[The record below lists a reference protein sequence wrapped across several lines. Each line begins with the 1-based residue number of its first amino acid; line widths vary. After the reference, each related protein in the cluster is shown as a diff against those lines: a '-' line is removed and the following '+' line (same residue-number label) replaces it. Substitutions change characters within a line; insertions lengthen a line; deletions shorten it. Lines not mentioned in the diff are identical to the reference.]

1 MIIPLFS
8 INRSFSEANMN
19 ILKAI
24 GGLFVRL
31 WRWIKETA
39 WVQPLLIVGAIFA
52 VIFSI
57 PHITEWVGSLGIGSA
72 SAYYTDFKLTL
83 EKENTVA
90 NEFPS
95 AADQLTK
102 ALWDNSNLSNNSEH
116 PVVETYAEYK
126 ANLDASGVLTEY
138 GEKFFLFYVGK
149 DCSNCDAIQPGV
161 KALQDDW
168 KARFIPTDGRN
179 FKLFTIFADDEST
192 NDEDYE
198 NEEEKAFVRY
208 LDKFFDLGY
217 WFEIGGRLTDQTPY
231 KTNASVSD
239 TDYENLANADHDGF
253 ATPTI
258 LLIDFSKEAFE
269 LGRPGVSEVLFGVT
283 GSDKFAKAKLL
294 MNMWNH
300 TDVDDITNPFVENYS
315 K

>member
-1 MIIPLFS
+1 
-8 INRSFSEANMN
+8 MN

-24 GGLFVRL
+24 GGLFGRL

-83 EKENTVA
+83 EKENTTP
-90 NEFPS
+90 NEYPS
-95 AADQLTK
+95 AADKLTK
-102 ALWDNSNLSNNSEH
+102 ALWDNSNLNNNIDQQ
-116 PVVETYAEYK
+116 VVATYPEYQ
-126 ANLDASGVLTEY
+126 AVLNESGVTQEY

-149 DCSNCDAIQPGV
+149 ECTNCEAIQPGV

-168 KARFIPTDGRN
+168 GVRYIPSDGRS
-179 FKLFTIFADDEST
+179 FKLYTIFSDDEST
-192 NDEDYE
+192 NDDSFE
-198 NEEEKAFVRY
+198 NEDGKAFVRY
-208 LDKFFDLGY
+208 LDKFLDLGY
-217 WFEIGGRLTDQTPY
+217 WYEIGGRLTDETPY
-231 KTNASVSD
+231 KTNANVSD

-283 GSDKFAKAKLL
+283 GSDKFAKAELL
-294 MNMWNH
+294 MDMWNH

>member
-1 MIIPLFS
+1 
-8 INRSFSEANMN
+8 MN

-24 GGLFVRL
+24 GGLFGRL

-83 EKENTVA
+83 EKENTTP
-90 NEFPS
+90 NEYPS
-95 AADQLTK
+95 AADKLTK
-102 ALWDNSNLSNNSEH
+102 ALWDNSNLNNNIDQQ
-116 PVVETYAEYK
+116 VVATYPEYQ
-126 ANLDASGVLTEY
+126 AVLNESGVTKEY

-149 DCSNCDAIQPGV
+149 ECTNCEAIQPGV

-168 KARFIPTDGRN
+168 GVRYIPSDGRS
-179 FKLFTIFADDEST
+179 FKLYTIFSDDEST
-192 NDEDYE
+192 NDDSFE
-198 NEEEKAFVRY
+198 NEDGKAFVRY
-208 LDKFFDLGY
+208 LDKFLDLGY
-217 WFEIGGRLTDQTPY
+217 WYEIGGRLTDETPY
-231 KTNASVSD
+231 KTNANVSD

-283 GSDKFAKAKLL
+283 GSDKFAKAELL
-294 MNMWNH
+294 MDMWNH

>member
-1 MIIPLFS
+1 
-8 INRSFSEANMN
+8 MN

-24 GGLFVRL
+24 GGLFGRL

-83 EKENTVA
+83 EKENTTP
-90 NEFPS
+90 NEYPS
-95 AADQLTK
+95 AADKLTK
-102 ALWDNSNLSNNSEH
+102 ALWDNSNLNNNIDQQ
-116 PVVETYAEYK
+116 VVATYPEYQ
-126 ANLDASGVLTEY
+126 AVLNESGVTKEY

-149 DCSNCDAIQPGV
+149 DCTNCEAIQPGV

-168 KARFIPTDGRN
+168 GVRYIPSDGRS
-179 FKLFTIFADDEST
+179 FKLYTIFSDDEST
-192 NDEDYE
+192 NDDSFE
-198 NEEEKAFVRY
+198 NEDGKAFVRY
-208 LDKFFDLGY
+208 LDKFLDLGY
-217 WFEIGGRLTDQTPY
+217 WYEIGGRLTDETPY
-231 KTNASVSD
+231 KTNANVSD

-283 GSDKFAKAKLL
+283 GSDKFAKAELL
-294 MNMWNH
+294 MDMWNH

>member
-1 MIIPLFS
+1 
-8 INRSFSEANMN
+8 MN

-24 GGLFVRL
+24 GGLFGRL

-83 EKENTVA
+83 EHENTTP
-90 NEFPS
+90 NEYPS
-95 AADQLTK
+95 AADKLTK
-102 ALWDNSNLSNNSEH
+102 ALWDNSNLNNNIDQQA
-116 PVVETYAEYK
+116 VATYAEYQTVL
-126 ANLDASGVLTEY
+126 ANSGVTKEY

-149 DCSNCDAIQPGV
+149 DCTNCEAIQPGV

-168 KARFIPTDGRN
+168 GVRYIPSDARS
-179 FKLFTIFADDEST
+179 FKLYTIFSDDEST
-192 NDEDYE
+192 NDEDFE
-198 NEEEKAFVRY
+198 NEDEKAFVRY
-208 LDKFFDLGY
+208 LDKFLDLGY
-217 WFEIGGRLTDQTPY
+217 WYEIGGRLTDETPY
-231 KTNASVSD
+231 KSNANVSD

-269 LGRPGVSEVLFGVT
+269 LGRPGVSEVLFGVS
-283 GSDKFAKAKLL
+283 GSDKFAKAELL
-294 MNMWNH
+294 MKMWNH